1 MKKILFI
8 IIGIII
14 FSSCSDK
21 KEHFIS
27 DEQQRN
33 KIEQDYNNRKSKLPN
48 NANIN
53 NIDNNLS
60 SREEEALK
68 FLYAYMPLSDVTDY
82 TTAFFVDNIKTSF
95 LAKSEM
101 PWGDSI
107 PDREFAHFVMPIRVN
122 NENLDSS
129 RMVLFAALKERVK
142 DLSLYEA
149 VIEVNRWCQEK
160 VRYQGSDSRTS
171 SPLATIKTSWGRCG
185 EESTLL
191 VAALRA
197 LCIPARQVYTPR
209 WAHCDDNH
217 AWVEA
222 YVDGKWHFLGACEPE
237 PVLDLGWFN
246 APASRCL
253 LLHTRVF
260 GHYFGPEEVIETT
273 DNYTEINVVDNYA
286 ITNKINITVTDE
298 AGNPIPNIDV
308 DFKIYNYSEYNT
320 VASKKTDNDGKTW
333 LSAGLGSMMI
343 FASNDG
349 KFDYQLVN
357 FGQDHDITLTL
368 SKIPGK
374 ILTEQYDIVPPAE
387 KPIIPHVSEDQRAIN
402 NRRCALGDSL
412 RNAYV
417 ASFAPIVEQAL
428 DNFPNTNKN
437 QIHNILKK
445 SWGNYQTIIDFL
457 TYAQDIE
464 MLDTALDLLS
474 VVTDKDLRDITYEVL
489 LDNLHHT
496 PNIASS
502 LYNEYILNPRVANEM
517 LRPYKK
523 YLHDYFAH
531 DSELFLAEPQAL
543 VEWIKNNITI
553 DDDMNVRHIPMS
565 PCSVVD
571 NLITDSYS
579 RDLFFVAA
587 SRSIGIVAKKDPIT
601 GKIQYHN
608 GNEWVNVCFTEET
621 ISSDMGYLNL
631 RYKPLEHLSDPKYY
645 THFTIKKWNGRHF
658 ELLSYDAAD
667 PGMDV
672 GMSLSAF
679 GDKTPLEEG
688 YYVLTSGTRLADG
701 SVLSQSTF
709 FNINANEV
717 TSVDLVL
724 REPSEGVRVIG
735 NFNIENRYLCDGK
748 EQSLL
753 QTAGRGFYVLGLLD
767 HGSEPTSH
775 AMIDIAALREDFEEW
790 NEEMIFIFKS
800 QDALNQFKTK
810 HYENLPNTISIG
822 TNDGKM
828 IEEIKKN
835 MLLDNDQLP
844 IFIIAN
850 SNNEIVFFSQGYT
863 IGLGEQLIKTIH
875 ALSR

>member
-8 IIGIII
+8 ISIVLLL
-14 FSSCSDK
+14 SSCSHDK
-21 KEHFIS
+21 KHFIS

-33 KIEQDYNNRKSKLPN
+33 KIEQDYINRKNKLPSN
-48 NANIN
+48 CAIH
-53 NIDNNLS
+53 NIDKNIPLQ
-60 SREEEALK
+60 EEEALK
-68 FLYAYMPLSDVTDY
+68 FLYAYMPLSDITDY
-82 TTAFFVDNIKTSF
+82 SSTFFHDNVKTSF
-95 LAKSEM
+95 IAKAEM

-107 PDREFAHFVMPIRVN
+107 PEREFAHFVIPIRVN

-129 RMVLFAALKERVK
+129 RIIIYETLKERVRN
-142 DLSLYEA
+142 LSLYEA

-222 YVDGKWHFLGACEPE
+222 FVDGKWHFLGACEPE

-260 GHYFGPEEVIETT
+260 GHYFGPEEVIQVT

-286 ITNKINITVTDE
+286 DISKINITVTDE
-298 AGNPIPNIDV
+298 AGKPIPNVDV

-320 VASKKTDNDGKTW
+320 VASKKTDKDGKTW
-333 LSAGLGSMMI
+333 LTAGLGSMMI
-343 FASNDG
+343 FASNNG
-349 KFDYQLVN
+349 KFDYKLVN

-368 SKIPGK
+368 TKVPGET
-374 ILTEQYDIVPPAE
+374 LTTQFDIVPPAE
-387 KPIIPHVSEDQRAIN
+387 KPKIPHVSEAQRAIN
-402 NRRCALGDSL
+402 NSRCALGDSL

-417 ASFAPIVEQAL
+417 ATFTPKVEQAL
-428 DNFPNTNKN
+428 GSFANSD
-437 QIHNILKK
+437 QQLIQDLLKK
-445 SWGNYQTIIDFL
+445 SWGNYQTLIDFL
-457 TYAQDIE
+457 TYAQNHG
-464 MLDTALDLLS
+464 MLNKAIDLLS
-474 VVTDKDLRDITYEVL
+474 VVTDKDLRDITFDVL
-489 LDNLHHT
+489 IDNLHNT
-496 PNIASS
+496 PNIASD

-517 LRPYKK
+517 LHPYKK
-523 YLHDYFAH
+523 YLHDYFAQ
-531 DSELFLAEPQAL
+531 DSELFITSPSNLID
-543 VEWIKNNITI
+543 WIKDNITI
-553 DDDMNVRHIPMS
+553 NDDMNVRHIPMS
-565 PCSVVD
+565 PCSIVD
-571 NLITDSYS
+571 NKITDSYS

-587 SRSIGIVAKKDPIT
+587 ARSIGIPARKDPVT

-608 GNEWVNVCFTEET
+608 NIEWTNVSFTEET
-621 ISSDMGYLNL
+621 LTSAIGFLNIKY
-631 RYKPLEHLSDPKYY
+631 RPLEHLTDPKYY
-645 THFTIKKWNGRHF
+645 THFSIKRWNGHCF
-658 ELLSYDAAD
+658 ELLAYDAAD

-709 FNINANEV
+709 FNITANEV
-717 TSVDLVL
+717 TSVELVM
-724 REPSEGVRVIG
+724 REPTDGVRVIG
-735 NFNIENRYLCDGK
+735 NFNIENRYLNENK

-775 AMIDIAALREDFEEW
+775 AMIDIASLRDEFEKW
-790 NEEMIFIFKS
+790 GEEIIFIFQS

-822 TNDGKM
+822 INDGKM
-828 IEEIKKN
+828 LEEIKKN
-835 MLLDNDQLP
+835 MLLNNNQLP
-844 IFIIAN
+844 IFLIAN
-850 SNNEIVFFSQGYT
+850 SNNEVVFFSQGYT